1 MRLTFL
7 CICSTII
14 LEHKFDNM
22 ESDRRLRSMDDFLK
36 GFLKENEVSDDPSTK
51 WIKWK
56 HISQGKTQ
64 CKDCLELDGCWF
76 AKTGVPKLRC
86 IRIAI
91 V

>member
-1 MRLTFL
+1 MKIH
-7 CICSTII
+7 CIII
-14 LEHKFDNM
+14 LEHKFEYM
-22 ESDRRLRSMDDFLK
+22 EGDWRTGSMDEFLK
-36 GFLKENEVSDDPSTK
+36 GFLMGNEFGDDPSTK

-56 HISQGKTQ
+56 HISQGKTH

-91 V
+91 A